1 MNKLIIMAGASGA
14 GKSFL
19 LQQISEIDDNIV
31 PIKKLSTRSARDYE
45 KEEFSGVD
53 LVFDCSV
60 ATIKEKCQFRYKYE
74 KETYGIRKSDIDS
87 AFAKGKIPFVIVR
100 DCEEIKALKEEYPNK
115 TLTLYLQSGLSGED
129 LARVLREQ
137 WRGEI
142 DIKLR
147 EARSKIDFD
156 QYRHYFAEFKH
167 VLINFFEPDPLIEHF
182 KGILSHEKSI
192 DPTKHNDIF

>member
-45 KEEFSGVD
+45 KEEFSGGD

-60 ATIKEKCQFRYKYE
+60 ATIKEKGQFRYKYE

-87 AFAKGKIPFVIVR
+87 SFAKRKIPFGIGKCF
-100 DCEEIKALKEEYPNK
+100 DENKA
-115 TLTLYLQSGLSGED
+115 
-129 LARVLREQ
+129 
-137 WRGEI
+137 
-142 DIKLR
+142 
-147 EARSKIDFD
+147 
-156 QYRHYFAEFKH
+156 
-167 VLINFFEPDPLIEHF
+167 
-182 KGILSHEKSI
+182 
-192 DPTKHNDIF
+192 